1 MKLLLFEIERFVEK
15 KVLPS
20 MCSLLSIFKRKKPL
34 LEKNKEMVVIRLW
47 ALGESILCLPM
58 IKALKQA
65 NPDSRITV
73 LCTKKNSDVFRGQDF
88 IDAYKETSSSS
99 IPFFILKN
107 FRRFDLAIDT
117 EPHFAISAILS
128 FFCAKRSIGYDHGPR
143 AKLYDVNVAYNDAQH
158 AVCTICDL
166 LKPLGINARPKE
178 LVRLRYSQDAARS
191 LDAKLKAMG
200 INPDKHPLI
209 GMHAFTGPSATWRAW
224 PKERFAQLIGRIKER
239 YGCTFILTGSSS
251 EEPGNL
257 GIIGMLKDKGDVFCM
272 LNLSQTELFC
282 LVAKYDLMIAN
293 DTGPM
298 HVAAAQGVPTIGL
311 FGPNLPQRFGP
322 FPLGRNLAFYHP
334 SPGHPVINIHLN
346 EMRKCDGECMRL
358 ISVDEVFEGARKM
371 LERTAK

>member
-1 MKLLLFEIERFVEK
+1 MLFEIERFVEK
-15 KVLPS
+15 KVLPPT
-20 MCSLLSIFKRKKPL
+20 CSLLSIFKRKKPL
-34 LEKNKEMVVIRLW
+34 SGKNKEMLVIRLW

-65 NPDSRITV
+65 DPDSRITV

-88 IDAYKETSSSS
+88 IDACKETSSSS
-99 IPFFILKN
+99 IPLFILRN
-107 FRRFDLAIDT
+107 LWRFDVAIDT

-158 AVCTICDL
+158 AVYTICDL

-178 LVRLRYSQDAARS
+178 LVRLKYGQGTAKA
-191 LDAKLKAMG
+191 LDAKLKAAG
-200 INPDKHPLI
+200 INPGPLI
-209 GMHAFTGPSATWRAW
+209 GVHAFTGPSATWRAW
-224 PKERFAQLIGRIKER
+224 PKERFAQLIDRIKER

-257 GIIGMLKDKGDVFCM
+257 EIINMLKDKRDVFCM
-272 LNLSQTELFC
+272 SDLSQTELFC
-282 LVAKYDLMIAN
+282 LVARYDLMVAN

-322 FPLGRNLAFYHP
+322 FPPERNLAFYHP

-346 EMRKCDGECMRL
+346 EIRKCDGECMRL
-358 ISVDEVFEGARKM
+358 ISVDEVFEGAIKVLGGRINKR
-371 LERTAK
+371 EEQ